1 MKKTVLAMLA
11 FASFAMNAQD
21 LPAPSPFSTLE
32 QRVGLTD
39 FTVEYSRPGVKGREV
54 FGDLVPDG
62 KVWRTGANKATA
74 IEFNTPVTFAGQ
86 LVPAGKYSL
95 FTIPNQDTWTV
106 ILNKNTELWG
116 ADGYDEKQD
125 VLRADVAALTT
136 QESTETLTID
146 FQSIDGGKAELVIR
160 WANKVLS
167 LPIEV
172 DVQAKAIANIKAALA
187 NSNEDDLW
195 KVNRNAAIYYTR
207 NNIDQKAALEYIE
220 KSLKLKADNWYAHY
234 VHGEILYALGENKKA
249 VKAAE
254 KAMEVGTE
262 EANQASKEFA
272 YGAMLEEAMEKWSS
286 K

>member
-1 MKKTVLAMLA
+1 MLA
-11 FASFAMNAQD
+11 FASFAMTAQD
-21 LPAPSPFSTLE
+21 LPAPSPSSTLE

-39 FTVEYSRPGVKGREV
+39 FTVEYSRPGVKGREI
-54 FGDLVPDG
+54 FGELVPNG

-125 VLRADVAALTT
+125 VFRVDVAATT
-136 QESTETLTID
+136 TKESTETFTID
-146 FQSIDGGKAELVIR
+146 FQSIVDGKAELVIR
-160 WANKVLS
+160 WANTLVK
-167 LPIEV
+167 LPFEV
-172 DVQAKAIANIKAALA
+172 DVQSKAIANIKAALA
-187 NSNEDDLW
+187 NANEDDLW
-195 KVNRNAAIYYTR
+195 KVNRSAAIYYTR
-207 NNIDQKAALEYIE
+207 NDIDHKAALEYIE
-220 KSLKLKADNWYAHY
+220 NAIKLNPNNWYSY
-234 VHGEILYALGENKKA
+234 LVHGEVLFALGENKKA

-254 KAMEVGTE
+254 KAMEIGME
-262 EANQASKEFA
+262 EANKANKEFA
-272 YGAMLEEAMEKWSS
+272 YVGMLESFMEEWSA